1 MAAHAKE
8 PSSAVNMKLLWDS
21 FRGQTPSPQQQQQQQ
36 QAKNTAAA
44 KNDEDALQLGP
55 ADAGDDL
62 EPELEADEPLAPSRS
77 GAWTIPML
85 CAGLAI
91 IACTLLIPQADA
103 NRRLAYERE
112 KLKLDL
118 QHIEK
123 QIAVNDEFL
132 HRLNDDA
139 TLAERLAQRQMKMV
153 REGTSVLQIKGQSGR
168 ESMSP
173 YLLVSVP
180 PPAPMPPYQPVGG
193 TFAALCR
200 HPKSQLYL
208 TGVGLMLVA
217 CGLVLGLSRGSK

>member
-1 MAAHAKE
+1 MVMATHANE
-8 PSSAVNMKLLWDS
+8 GPPINMKLLWES
-21 FRGQTPSPQQQQQQQ
+21 FRGESAQKPP
-36 QAKNTAAA
+36 AA
-44 KNDEDALQLGP
+44 KE
-55 ADAGDDL
+55 DDL
-62 EPELEADEPLAPSRS
+62 SLQVGPDVMPAPEPEVDEVYVPSRS

-91 IACTLLIPQADA
+91 IACTLLIPQADS

-118 QHIEK
+118 QHIQK
-123 QIAVNDEFL
+123 QSAVNDEFL
-132 HRLNDDA
+132 LKLNEDP
-139 TLAERLAQRQMKMV
+139 TLAERLAQRQMKVV
-153 REGTSVLQIKGQSGR
+153 REGTSVLELKSGSGR

-180 PPAPMPPYQPVGG
+180 PPAPMSPYKPVGG
-193 TFAALCR
+193 MLSSICR

-217 CGLVLGLSRGSK
+217 CGLVLGLSKGK

>member
-1 MAAHAKE
+1 MSDNVLMAAHARE
-8 PSSAVNMKLLWDS
+8 SSSAPVNMKLLWDS
-21 FRGQTPSPQQQQQQQ
+21 LRGQSAATKPAAPIQSQRDPLQIGPQ
-36 QAKNTAAA
+36 
-44 KNDEDALQLGP
+44 DLDDAEL
-55 ADAGDDL
+55 DAR
-62 EPELEADEPLAPSRS
+62 PLAPSRS

-91 IACTLLIPQADA
+91 IACTLLIPQADS

-123 QIAVNDEFL
+123 QIAVNDDFL
-132 HRLNDDA
+132 HKLSQDA

-153 REGTSVLQIKGQSGR
+153 RQGTSVLQLNGQSGR

-180 PPAPMPPYQPVGG
+180 PPAPMPPYKPVGG
-193 TFAALCR
+193 ALAALCR